1 MKNYILNLRH
11 YNTFNNDNLYE
22 EPTYIHSYETQN
34 NYLFIYQ
41 NEKKVKN
48 NKNDENKVY
57 KLHKNVST
65 NQSPPNFCLFKE
77 DFQKNTIKNIENKK
91 EINYKHLNLFSNLMS
106 KNKHHHNNEKK
117 VHQKNYENETY
128 NNNINNKEI
137 KNKEKLF
144 QNYFNNCL
152 KNPKTDK
159 IFNNHLNLFD
169 VNGEEISNLCSYQNI
184 TKINLFKSNIK
195 EKDSN
200 SDTNSTSKQNYSI
213 NNFSTSNNISYNK
226 NSSSSNT
233 DSLSKNRSDK
243 SNMSNS
249 NFSDSNS
256 IKISASNSDN
266 QSSNSEKNRNINSK
280 SCVKKSKTLI
290 IFKEEIKIF
299 KSKRS
304 KSVNLIS
311 FYFKIGN

>member
-169 VNGEEISNLCSYQNI
+169 VNGEEISNLCSYQNK

-290 IFKEEIKIF
+290 NFKEEIKIF

>member
-152 KNPKTDK
+152 KNPKTET
-159 IFNNHLNLFD
+159 IINNHLNLFD

-184 TKINLFKSNIK
+184 TKINLFKSNNNKK

-200 SDTNSTSKQNYSI
+200 SDSNSTSKQNYST

-256 IKISASNSDN
+256 NKISASNSDN
-266 QSSNSEKNRNINSK
+266 QSSNSEKYRNSK
-280 SCVKKSKTLI
+280 SCIKKSKILI
-290 IFKEEIKIF
+290 NFKESIKIS
-299 KSKRS
+299 KYKRS

-311 FYFKIGN
+311 FNFKIGN